1 MKLPVIPLDKRSHF
15 LGGYA
20 LGLTFGLVLPVL
32 GLGVAMAAGF
42 GKEEWDR
49 RHPKIHTAD
58 RYDALATIL
67 GGICGSTVAMLA
79 LGLTHA

>member
-1 MKLPVIPLDKRSHF
+1 MKLPVIPVDKQGHF

-20 LGLTFGLVLPVL
+20 LGLTFGLVVPAL
-32 GLGVAMAAGF
+32 GLFVAVAAGF

-49 RHPKIHTAD
+49 RHPETHTAD

-67 GGICGSTVAMLA
+67 GGICGSAVAMA
-79 LGLTHA
+79 AGLIHA